1 MKKFLKISAWTV
13 AVLTALALVLLVV
26 GGKVVNKVSPALTE
40 NPETGKW
47 YSIAPEGAL
56 SADGSP
62 WRGLFRKGKE
72 NKVIFLFFG
81 GGVSLDDYTAARGY
95 SIDSKHG
102 YYSDN
107 VARLDFV
114 GRLSFKA
121 GIGSSREDNPFRDWT
136 IVAFP
141 YSTGD
146 FHCGAGEYK
155 YTGLDGKEHVL
166 HHRGYSNYEKTLEQ
180 VLPLLGSP
188 EAVLV
193 TGFSGGAFGTAL
205 LSSDLASRFP
215 ENTNITAYV
224 DAGLLIKD
232 NWHDVA
238 VNQWHAPDSIA
249 SFIVSDNITLDGL
262 KALHRKHP
270 GVKILFECSVRDAA
284 FSNYQAY
291 IDRGD
296 NMTTTKEDGDR
307 FNGYLRQMVKDFR
320 EAIPEGGLFLWD
332 DIVSDE
338 KEQLTLHTI
347 EMTHHFFDD
356 RAGNGSIAEW
366 VAHAVNGDVYTKGL
380 DLLDHE

>member
-1 MKKFLKISAWTV
+1 MKKFLKITLWTA
-13 AVLTALALVLLVV
+13 AVLVALALVLLTA
-26 GGKVVNKVSPALTE
+26 GGRVINKVSPALTE
-40 NPETGKW
+40 NPEIGKW

-56 SADGSP
+56 SADGTP

-81 GGVSLDDYTAARGY
+81 GGVSLDEYTAARGY
-95 SIDSKHG
+95 SVDSKHG
-102 YYSDN
+102 YYSDH
-107 VARLDFV
+107 VARLDVV

-121 GIGSSREDNPFRDWT
+121 GSGSSREDNPFRDWT

-155 YTGLDGKEHVL
+155 YIGLDGEEHVL
-166 HHRGYSNYEKTLEQ
+166 HHRGYSNYEKTLDQ
-180 VLPLLGSP
+180 VLPLLGTP

-193 TGFSGGAFGTAL
+193 TGYSGGAFGTAL

-232 NWHDVA
+232 DWHDVA

-262 KALHRKHP
+262 KALRRKHSNA
-270 GVKILFECSVRDAA
+270 KILFECSVRDAA

-296 NMTTTKEDGDR
+296 NMTTTKADGDR
-307 FNGYLRQMVKDFR
+307 FNGYLRQMVKDFQ

-347 EMTHHFFDD
+347 EMTHHFFED
-356 RAGNGSIAEW
+356 RGGNGSISQW
-366 VAHAVNGDVYTKGL
+366 VYDAVCGKVYSKGL
-380 DLLDHE
+380 ELVR